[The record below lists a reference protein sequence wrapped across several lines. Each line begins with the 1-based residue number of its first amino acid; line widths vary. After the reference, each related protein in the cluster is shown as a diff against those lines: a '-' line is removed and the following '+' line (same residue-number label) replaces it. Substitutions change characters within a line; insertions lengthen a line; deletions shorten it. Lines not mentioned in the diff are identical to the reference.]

1 MPHITVSPA
10 PRLSTTQVA
19 QLYGCSLN
27 SARRIGAQHGGPALQ
42 AVDPATGKRTNYYP
56 AAPLLAHHAATQQAR
71 SCTTAPAGYTTAVQL
86 AAAGISHGQLTRAM
100 RHCPIRTAQGYSPAK
115 RPRIYYCTADVRRAV
130 QMGYIRPAT
139 H

>member
-1 MPHITVSPA
+1 MPHITANPA

-56 AAPLLAHHAATQQAR
+56 AEPLLAHHAATQQAR
-71 SCTTAPAGYTTAVQL
+71 SCTTVPTGYTTAAKL
-86 AAAGISHGQLTRAM
+86 AEAGISWTRLRSAM
-100 RHCPIRTAQGYSPAK
+100 RHCPIRTMRGYSPAK
-115 RPRIYYCTADVRRAV
+115 RLRTYYCTADVRRAV
-130 QMGYIRPAT
+130 HMGYIRPAT

>member
-1 MPHITVSPA
+1 MPHITVNPA

-56 AAPLLAHHAATQQAR
+56 AEPLLAHHAATKAAR
-71 SCTTAPAGYTTAVQL
+71 ALTTAPAGYTTAVQL

-100 RHCPIRTAQGYSPAK
+100 RHCPIRTMRGYSPAK
-115 RPRIYYCTADVRRAV
+115 RLRTYYHIGDLQTAVNL
-130 QMGYIRPAT
+130 GILTPAT